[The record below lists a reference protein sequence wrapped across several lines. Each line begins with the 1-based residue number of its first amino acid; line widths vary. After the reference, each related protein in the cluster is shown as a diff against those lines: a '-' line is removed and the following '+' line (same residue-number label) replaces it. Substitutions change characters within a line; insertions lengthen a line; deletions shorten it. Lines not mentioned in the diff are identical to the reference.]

1 VSSDSATRMVG
12 DGVADTKNTAAGQ
25 PDVRIVYWLF
35 VAFWAV
41 FAIGVS
47 VFGRIIPPPRPDVG
61 PVQVQDWF
69 AQHALTIKIGLVALL
84 MVAGGWAVFIGLVG
98 YHMKRMSSGSVLAY
112 GFMGSMAVGAVPGLQ
127 LVMLCYL
134 LAVFRPGRN
143 PEVVAM
149 FYDLGMLA
157 LNGSMGFFAAAYV
170 TLAVAIFYDKNE
182 IFPKY
187 FAYVTIWQIVATVIG
202 SQMWLFHS
210 GAFAWN
216 GMIAF
221 WTGVAIFGTWLVLL
235 IRLTR
240 IAGRRE
246 TLDAHR
252 STGFPA
258 RAHS

>member
-1 VSSDSATRMVG
+1 VSSDAATRTV
-12 DGVADTKNTAAGQ
+12 DAGVADPKNTAAAQ
-25 PDVRIVYWLF
+25 PDLRIVYWLF
-35 VAFWAV
+35 VAFWGI

-47 VFGRIIPPPRPDVG
+47 FFGRIIPPPRPDVS
-61 PVQVQDWF
+61 PAQIQEWF
-69 AQHALTIKIGLVALL
+69 VQHAPTIRIGVVALV

-112 GFMGSMAVGAVPGLQ
+112 GFIGSMGVGAVPGLQ
-127 LVMLCYL
+127 LVMLCFL
-134 LAVFRPGRN
+134 LAVFRPERD
-143 PEVVAM
+143 PDVVAM

-170 TLAVAIFYDKNE
+170 TLAVAIFYDKNQ

-216 GMIAF
+216 GMLAF
-221 WTGVAIFGTWLVLL
+221 WIGVAIFGTWLGLL

-240 IAGRRE
+240 SAGKRE
-246 TLDAHR
+246 PPDSR
-252 STGFPA
+252 PVD
-258 RAHS
+258 